1 MGRIKKVGNGVAAT
15 VNTKA
20 SRDAK
25 KAAKT
30 TGAATGPVIK
40 LTLEDRRWFENVML
54 KRELVQTEAQRKLEA
69 IDKDAND
76 LAQTLAV
83 REGVD
88 INLYELDWK
97 ALVGRLKTPE
107 EMHPEAMQEAVPE
120 QVPQQEA

>member
-1 MGRIKKVGNGVAAT
+1 MGRRKKVGNGVAAT

-83 REGVD
+83 RESVD
-88 INLYELDWK
+88 ISQYDLDWK
-97 ALVGRLKTPE
+97 ALTGSLKATAEVPQE
-107 EMHPEAMQEAVPE
+107 VIQEAVPE
-120 QVPQQEA
+120 QAPQQEA